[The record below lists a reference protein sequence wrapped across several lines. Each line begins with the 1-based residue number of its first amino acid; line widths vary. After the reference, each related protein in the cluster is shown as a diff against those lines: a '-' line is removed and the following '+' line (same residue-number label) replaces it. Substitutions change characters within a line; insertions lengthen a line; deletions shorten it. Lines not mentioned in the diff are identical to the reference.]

1 MLTDPCLTKLYILA
15 FTNGTHL
22 SAGSDG
28 DHSVEVAVDQ
38 EVQHVI
44 LPDLPG
50 DDYSRHKGDLW
61 KINFSAFGFLDLC
74 ITIGKIRRVSIL
86 GTHYDGWNIDS
97 ITTFV
102 IYTNG
107 SRVLTQDF
115 DVNRWIDGDEDVSY
129 RRFDL
134 TLT

>member
-1 MLTDPCLTKLYILA
+1 MFTDPCLTKLYILA
-15 FTNGTHL
+15 FTSSMHQF
-22 SAGSDG
+22 AGSDG
-28 DHSVEVAVDQ
+28 DHSVEIAANQ
-38 EVQHVI
+38 EVHHVI
-44 LPDLPG
+44 LPDLLG

-61 KINFSAFGFLDLC
+61 KINFSDFGFSDSC
-74 ITIGKIRRVSIL
+74 ITIEEISRVSIL
-86 GTHYDGWNIDS
+86 ATHNDGWNIDS

-115 DVNRWIDGDEDVSY
+115 DVHRWIDGNADISY

-134 TLT
+134 TLA